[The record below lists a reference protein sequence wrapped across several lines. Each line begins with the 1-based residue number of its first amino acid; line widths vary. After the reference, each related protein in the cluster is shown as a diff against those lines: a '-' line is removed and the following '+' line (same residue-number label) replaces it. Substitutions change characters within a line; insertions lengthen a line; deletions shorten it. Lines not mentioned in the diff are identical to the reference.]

1 MNQQGAALVLSL
13 LVIVCLSGLGLG
25 LVAAGTAERHIAGNA
40 RRAAETMVAAE
51 AAIEGV
57 LSEIA
62 ASANWSLLLS
72 SGVSRFHDANHRPQ
86 APSRTIV
93 DLDVVT
99 TEIQADAAA
108 LYALGTNTPVW
119 RLFAWGPLTT
129 LAGLAA
135 RDSGAY
141 VAVWLADDP
150 ADADG
155 SAVADANGVIMLHS
169 EAFGYGGTRRS
180 VDVAIARAPTG
191 IRVLSWR
198 PH

>member
-1 MNQQGAALVLSL
+1 MNQQGAALVMSL

-25 LVAAGTAERHIAGNA
+25 LIAAGTAERHIAGNA
-40 RRAAETMVAAE
+40 RHAAETMAAAE
-51 AAIEGV
+51 AGIEGV
-57 LSEIA
+57 LAEIA
-62 ASANWSLLLS
+62 AAPSWSVLLS
-72 SGVSRFHDANHRPQ
+72 SAVSRFHDATHRPQ
-86 APSRTIV
+86 TASRTTI
-93 DLDVVT
+93 DLDLVT

-108 LYALGTNTPVW
+108 LYALATNTPVW

-129 LAGLAA
+129 LAGLASS
-135 RDSGAY
+135 DSGAY

-191 IRVLSWR
+191 VRVLSWR
-198 PH
+198 TH